1 MTEQM
6 EMFDKEELSDKEFT
20 MEQLEKAKQIGLSSV
35 IIAGFTEEGQ
45 LYLSSSTPNLSE
57 IVLLSTLVKDQAL
70 QPVREGVGVMNSTM
84 ENRVVN

>member
-20 MEQLEKAKQIGLSSV
+20 IEQLEKAKSICLSSV

>member
-20 MEQLEKAKQIGLSSV
+20 IEQLEKAKGIGLSSV